1 MIKIISHIEYLLRRN
16 ECVVLPEFGAFI
28 ARYVSAKQGDDNQLL
43 PPARVLGFNEAV
55 VCNDGLLVNSIMRKE
70 KVSYDKAM
78 SMIADDV
85 VALKR
90 QLVENH
96 EFRMGSLGRFEL
108 SDDDSLHFY
117 PSDEGNQASIE
128 YFGLE
133 KLKLTPVISTVFETE
148 DGDSKEKTSDVVYLP
163 ISRNIFKIVASI
175 AVLILLAITLSTPIP
190 VENTPDFA
198 GFNSTARESVQ
209 IDKAEKAVAQPM
221 VAVAPAEDADTA
233 EAKDVISS
241 SAAVQKPK
249 TETALQNTEKAVQPT
264 YYVVV
269 ASLKTKAQTEQFIK
283 ESSIKNLKVLSRNG
297 SIYRV
302 YVASGNSYAEMNDF
316 IESTNLRETNP
327 DVWICKR

>member
-1 MIKIISHIEYLLRRN
+1 MIRIISHIEYLLRRN

-28 ARYVSAKQGDDNQLL
+28 ARYVSAKLGDDNQLL
-43 PPARVLGFNEAV
+43 PPARVLGFNDAV

-78 SMIADDV
+78 SIIADDV

-90 QLVENH
+90 QLMENR
-96 EFRMGSLGRFEL
+96 EFCMGSLGRFEL

-117 PSDEGNQASIE
+117 PSADGNQASIE

-133 KLKLTPVISTVFETE
+133 KLKFTPVLNTVFETE
-148 DGDSKEKTSDVVYLP
+148 DLESKEKGADIVYLP
-163 ISRNIFKIVASI
+163 ISRNIFKIAASI

-198 GFNSTARESVQ
+198 GFNSVVAKPA
-209 IDKAEKAVAQPM
+209 DKQLEEKIAMPM
-221 VAVAPAEDADTA
+221 TEVVAEDTIAAADTVATQPTEVVA
-233 EAKDVISS
+233 E
-241 SAAVQKPK
+241 
-249 TETALQNTEKAVQPT
+249 TEHEMETASQPT

-269 ASLKTKAQTEQFIK
+269 ASLKTKAQTEQFIR

-297 SIYRV
+297 GIYRV
-302 YVASGNSYAEMNDF
+302 YVASGSSYSEMNDF

>member
-1 MIKIISHIEYLLRRN
+1 M
-16 ECVVLPEFGAFI
+16 VLPEFGAFI
-28 ARYVSAKQGDDNQLL
+28 ARYVSAKLGDDNQLL
-43 PPARVLGFNEAV
+43 PPARVLGFNDAV

-78 SMIADDV
+78 SIIADDV

-90 QLVENH
+90 QLMENR
-96 EFRMGSLGRFEL
+96 EFCMGSLGRFEL

-117 PSDEGNQASIE
+117 PSVDGNQASIE

-133 KLKLTPVISTVFETE
+133 KLKFTPVLNTVFETE
-148 DGDSKEKTSDVVYLP
+148 DPESKEKGADVVYLP
-163 ISRNIFKIVASI
+163 ISRNIFKIAASI

-198 GFNSTARESVQ
+198 GFNSAVTKSADKLEEKIAMPMTAVVE
-209 IDKAEKAVAQPM
+209 
-221 VAVAPAEDADTA
+221 EDT
-233 EAKDVISS
+233 V
-241 SAAVQKPK
+241 AAVDTVATQSSEVVAETEQKVEK
-249 TETALQNTEKAVQPT
+249 TSQPT

-269 ASLKTKAQTEQFIK
+269 ASLKTKAQTEQFIR
-283 ESSIKNLKVLSRNG
+283 ESSIKDLKVLSRKG
-297 SIYRV
+297 GIYRV
-302 YVASGNSYAEMNDF
+302 YVASGSSYSEMNDF

>member
-1 MIKIISHIEYLLRRN
+1 MIRIISHIEYLLRRN

-28 ARYVSAKQGDDNQLL
+28 ARYVSAKLGDDNQLL
-43 PPARVLGFNEAV
+43 PPARVLGFNDAV

-78 SMIADDV
+78 SIIADDV

-90 QLVENH
+90 QLMENR
-96 EFRMGSLGRFEL
+96 EFCMGSLGRFEL

-117 PSDEGNQASIE
+117 PSIDGNQASIE

-133 KLKLTPVISTVFETE
+133 KLKFMPVLNTVFETE
-148 DGDSKEKTSDVVYLP
+148 DPESKEKGADVVYLP
-163 ISRNIFKIVASI
+163 ISRNIFKIAASI

-198 GFNSTARESVQ
+198 GFNSAVTKSANKLEEKIAMPITAVVEEDTVATQ
-209 IDKAEKAVAQPM
+209 PTEVVAETEQEM
-221 VAVAPAEDADTA
+221 
-233 EAKDVISS
+233 
-241 SAAVQKPK
+241 
-249 TETALQNTEKAVQPT
+249 ETASQPT

-269 ASLKTKAQTEQFIK
+269 ASLKTKAQTEQFIR

-297 SIYRV
+297 GIYRV
-302 YVASGNSYAEMNDF
+302 YVASGNSYSEMNDF

>member
-1 MIKIISHIEYLLRRN
+1 M
-16 ECVVLPEFGAFI
+16 VLPEFGAFI
-28 ARYVSAKQGDDNQLL
+28 ARYVSAKLGDDNQLL
-43 PPARVLGFNEAV
+43 PPARVLGFNDAV

-78 SMIADDV
+78 SIIADDV

-90 QLVENH
+90 QLMENR
-96 EFRMGSLGRFEL
+96 EFCMGSLGRFEL

-117 PSDEGNQASIE
+117 PSADGNQASIE

-133 KLKLTPVISTVFETE
+133 KLKFTPVFNTVFETE
-148 DGDSKEKTSDVVYLP
+148 DSESKEKGADIVYLP
-163 ISRNIFKIVASI
+163 ISRNIFKIAASI

-198 GFNSTARESVQ
+198 GFNSVVAKPA
-209 IDKAEKAVAQPM
+209 DKLEEKIAMPMTEVVAETEQEM
-221 VAVAPAEDADTA
+221 
-233 EAKDVISS
+233 
-241 SAAVQKPK
+241 
-249 TETALQNTEKAVQPT
+249 ETASQPT

-269 ASLKTKAQTEQFIK
+269 ASLKTKAQTEQFIR

-297 SIYRV
+297 GIYRV
-302 YVASGNSYAEMNDF
+302 YVASGSSYSEMNDF

>member
-1 MIKIISHIEYLLRRN
+1 MIRIISHIEYLLRRN

-28 ARYVSAKQGDDNQLL
+28 ARYVSAKLGDDNQLL
-43 PPARVLGFNEAV
+43 PPARVLGFNDAV
-55 VCNDGLLVNSIMRKE
+55 VCSDGLLVNSIMRKE

-78 SMIADDV
+78 SIIADDV

-90 QLVENH
+90 QLMENR
-96 EFRMGSLGRFEL
+96 EFCMGSLGRFEL

-117 PSDEGNQASIE
+117 PSADGNQASIE

-133 KLKLTPVISTVFETE
+133 KLKFTPVLNTVFETE
-148 DGDSKEKTSDVVYLP
+148 DSESKEKGADIVYLP
-163 ISRNIFKIVASI
+163 ISRNIFKIAASI

-198 GFNSTARESVQ
+198 GFNSVVAKPADKLEEKIAMPMTAVVEEDTVAAVDTVATQSSEVVAESEQKV
-209 IDKAEKAVAQPM
+209 EKA
-221 VAVAPAEDADTA
+221 
-233 EAKDVISS
+233 S
-241 SAAVQKPK
+241 
-249 TETALQNTEKAVQPT
+249 QPT

-269 ASLKTKAQTEQFIK
+269 ASLKTKAQTEQFIR

-297 SIYRV
+297 GIYRV
-302 YVASGNSYAEMNDF
+302 YVASGSSYSEMNDF